1 MYRIWNRKRS
11 GISYCY
17 FLYFVT
23 FLTQI
28 LQICN
33 FQSARV
39 FKFRTITGSIW
50 PLFFYIHLS
59 YTSCLCIHIRFDII
73 YGRASVLPVLY
84 LAKPRCFWLLPAEPW
99 FFQPLLGRARLLP
112 TYYPVG
118 PQCFRRSLWPSLGTC
133 SISLLNNVIICLSS
147 VLKTIYVYS
156 PFVLTAL

>member
-17 FLYFVT
+17 FVT

-28 LQICN
+28 LFSNLQ

-39 FKFRTITGSIW
+39 FKFRTITGSVW

-99 FFQPLLGRARLLP
+99 FFQLPTWPRLGTSDLLPGRA
-112 TYYPVG
+112 
-118 PQCFRRSLWPSLGTC
+118 
-133 SISLLNNVIICLSS
+133 S
-147 VLKTIYVYS
+147 VLPALFMAEPRYLYYS
-156 PFVLTAL
+156 PIE